1 MSNFA
6 GRAQRGT
13 YTPST
18 KFPRFR
24 TFHLKPQ
31 KSGLK
36 KFPQK
41 NFKIFNELFTE
52 LIKNRAQK
60 MNIQRS
66 LLAIIRVI
74 NQLRKQEDFDG
85 SKGFAKMVI
94 QDLTDDQKQNLI
106 DMLKAMTLL
115 TSGSVSLVRDPSKW
129 ANVGQP
135 WFDIFSGAT
144 RNLIQTINPQF
155 PLDQPPQRSDYEL
168 AKKLLPH
175 MGQSFVSADDFDE
188 TGVPVDDD
196 DELLGYQ
203 TLYRGLKNLTP
214 RTVKWILTSP
224 DNWNIERAVS
234 TSISKEASENFAGMT
249 AGQFGSTEGPAVLL
263 TISNPNRK
271 GFVADQMSK
280 YEHEQEVILS
290 GVCRI
295 YAWSMEINGSLEQ
308 YKSQDNGGWSMDSY
322 RTQLIVLSGR
332 NTFIFTKQPSRASR
346 NDQSDSIF
354 PLSFTIEDDAA
365 FVQMAQNIIEGRKL
379 PMPRLDELTADDS
392 TWRWTPRKNS
402 VAVRANAIIH

>member
-1 MSNFA
+1 MANFA

-13 YTPST
+13 YTPSG

-31 KSGLK
+31 KIGLK

-41 NFKIFNELFTE
+41 NFKIFKELFTE

-74 NQLRKQEDFDG
+74 NELRKQEDFDG
-85 SKGFAKMVI
+85 SKNFAKMVI
-94 QDLTDDQKQNLI
+94 QDLTDDEKQNLM
-106 DMLKAMTLL
+106 DMLKSMTLL
-115 TSGSVSLVRDPSKW
+115 TSGKVSLVRDPSKW

-135 WFDIFSGAT
+135 WSDIFSGAT

-155 PLDQPPQRSDYEL
+155 PLDQPPQQSDYEL

-175 MGQSFVSADDFDE
+175 MGQSFVSAEDFDE

-203 TLYRGLKNLTP
+203 TLYRGLKNVTP
-214 RTVKWILTSP
+214 RIIKWILTSP

-234 TSISKEASENFAGMT
+234 TSISKEASENFAGLA
-249 AGQFGSTEGPAVLL
+249 AGGHGSMEGPAVLL

-280 YEHEQEVILS
+280 YQHEQEVILS

-295 YAWSMEINGSLEQ
+295 YSWSMEINGSLEQ
-308 YKSQDNGGWSMDSY
+308 YKSENNGGWSRDSH
-322 RTQLIVLSGR
+322 RAQLLVLSNS
-332 NTFIFTKQPSRASR
+332 NTFIFTSGSRQP
-346 NDQSDSIF
+346 NPVF

-379 PMPRLDELTADDS
+379 PMPRLDERTADGS

>member
-1 MSNFA
+1 MSIN
-6 GRAQRGT
+6 
-13 YTPST
+13 
-18 KFPRFR
+18 R
-24 TFHLKPQ
+24 T
-31 KSGLK
+31 
-36 KFPQK
+36 
-41 NFKIFNELFTE
+41 
-52 LIKNRAQK
+52 
-60 MNIQRS
+60 
-66 LLAIIRVI
+66 LLMIIRVVNKLKSQQDI
-74 NQLRKQEDFDG
+74 DGYKAYATMMVEDLE
-85 SKGFAKMVI
+85 S
-94 QDLTDDQKQNLI
+94 DDRQNLLNL
-106 DMLKAMTLL
+106 LKAMTLI
-115 TSGSVSLVRDPSKW
+115 TSGKVALVRDPSQW
-129 ANVGQP
+129 SNVGQS
-135 WFDIFSGAT
+135 WVEIFSAPT
-144 RNLIQTINPQF
+144 RNFVEIIDSRF
-155 PLDQPPQRSDYEL
+155 PFDQPPQQSDYEL

-175 MGQSFVSADDFDE
+175 MGQSFVSAEDFDE
-188 TGVPVDDD
+188 TGVTVDD

-214 RTVKWILTSP
+214 RTIKWILTSP
-224 DNWNIERAVS
+224 DNWNIQRAVS

-249 AGQFGSTEGPAVLL
+249 AGDHGSTEGPAVLL

-332 NTFIFTKQPSRASR
+332 NTFIFTKQPTRASR

-354 PLSFTIEDDAA
+354 PLSFTIEDDAT

-379 PMPRLDELTADDS
+379 PIPRLDELTADGS